1 MAGKNIQ
8 FFPLDIDYVTNSV
21 GKGVIRLFGRTIK
34 EEKICVLD
42 DSFEP
47 YFWVI
52 PKSKTVVDEFRKKI
66 EEIKVKEKDSLSFVT
81 KTEIHEKKY
90 MGNDVTAIKVFVNNP
105 KDVPVI
111 KDNVKIMD
119 DTEAKKEIDIPF
131 YRRYLIDKGMSPL
144 VLCEVEGKEVDSKL
158 SVDYVIESR
167 EIKQASEE
175 TIKKPKILA
184 FDIEVYNVRR
194 SPIEEEDPI
203 IMVAFYG
210 NDGYKKVVT
219 WKSFPTAKDYIVFV
233 DNEIELIHKFK
244 EIIKEY
250 KPDYL
255 VGYFSDGFDFPY
267 LRARAAKHDIKF
279 DLGVDDSNLQ
289 LTRRRSVITAKI
301 KGVVHLDIFK
311 FIRNIM
317 SGALQTD
324 SYDLNSVAREIIK
337 ESKEEIKIEHLAE
350 VWDKGGKRIEE
361 FCDYNLQD
369 ANLTLKL
376 CENILPNLNELV
388 KLVGQP
394 IFDVCRMSYGQL
406 VEWYLI
412 KQAKEFNEISPNR
425 PTFDNIEKRRMMTYK
440 GAFVFEP
447 SPGLYKDVVV
457 FDFKSLYPSII
468 SAKNICPSTLTDDPD
483 SAYETPEIEDTHGK
497 KVRYYFSCKKEGFIP
512 VIVRDLIVRRNRIN
526 EIIKKEEKA
535 NPILKA
541 RSYAL
546 KTVANSS
553 YGYLGFFGS
562 RWYSIECAASITAF
576 GREYIQKLIDKA
588 MEKGFKVIY
597 GDTDGVFLA
606 LEKKTKKDALDF
618 LKEFNRELPSL
629 MELELED
636 FYPTGI
642 FVMRRGEIK
651 GAKKKYAMINEEG
664 EIKVRGFETVRRDWS
679 YVAKET
685 QNKVLEIILKEKNKK
700 KAFDYLAGVIS
711 KVRNKEFPLDLMI
724 IQTQLKKDIEDYEQ
738 IGPHVAVA
746 QKMRRNKQFVGP
758 GLIIRY
764 VITEGKGMIRDRAKL
779 PEECKDKEY
788 DAEYYVNNQLIPAV
802 VRIFEVLGY
811 KKEDLLD
818 SKGQS
823 KLGSFY

>member
-1 MAGKNIQ
+1 MEKIQ
-8 FFPLDIDYVTNSV
+8 FFPMDIDSVTNPV
-21 GKGVIRLFGRTIK
+21 GKGMIRLFGRTTNG
-34 EEKICVLD
+34 ERVCVLD

-52 PKSKTVVDEFRKKI
+52 PKERTEVEKFREKI
-66 EEIKVKEKDSLSFVT
+66 DGIKVKDKDRLAFVT
-81 KTEIHEKKY
+81 RTEIHEKKY
-90 MGNDVTAIKVFVNNP
+90 MGKDVTAIKVFVNNP
-105 KDVPVI
+105 KDVPII
-111 KDNVKIMD
+111 KSNVKIMD
-119 DTEAKKEIDIPF
+119 ETEAKKEIDIPF
-131 YRRYLIDKGMSPL
+131 YRRYLIDKGISPL
-144 VLCEVEGKEVDSKL
+144 VLCEIDGKKVESSLD
-158 SVDYVIESR
+158 VDYVIESKD
-167 EIKQASEE
+167 IKQVADE

-184 FDIEVYNVRR
+184 LDIEVYNLRR

-203 IMVAFYG
+203 IMVAFSG
-210 NDGYKKVVT
+210 NDGYKKVIT
-219 WKSFPTAKDYIVFV
+219 WKSFNTANDYIEFV
-233 DNEIELIHKFK
+233 DNETELIYKARD
-244 EIIKEY
+244 IVKEY
-250 KPDYL
+250 GPDYL
-255 VGYFSDGFDFPY
+255 VGYFSDGFDIPY
-267 LRARAAKHDIKF
+267 LRGRAAKHNIKL
-279 DLGVDDSNLQ
+279 DLGVDESNIRLNRRGNF
-289 LTRRRSVITAKI
+289 LTTKI
-301 KGVVHLDIFK
+301 KGVVHLDIFR

-324 SYDLNSVAREIIK
+324 SYDLNSVAKEIIK
-337 ESKEEIKIEHLAE
+337 ESKVEVEIEELAE
-350 VWDKGGKRIEE
+350 VWDKGGKGIEK
-361 FCDYNLQD
+361 FCEYNLQD
-369 ANLTLKL
+369 TILTLNL
-376 CENILPNLNELV
+376 CEKILPNLNELV
-388 KLVGQP
+388 KLIGQP

-406 VEWYLI
+406 VEWYLV
-412 KQAKEFNEISPNR
+412 KQAKEFNEICPNR
-425 PTFDNIEKRRMMTYK
+425 PTFDRIAERRMQTYK

-447 SPGLYKDVVV
+447 APGLYNDVVV

-483 SAYETPEIEDTHGK
+483 GAYETPEIEDAHGK

-512 VIVRDLIVRRNRIN
+512 VVVRDLIVRRNRIN
-526 EIIKKEEKA
+526 EIIKKEMKA

-606 LEKKTKKDALDF
+606 LGNKTKKDALDF

-636 FYPTGI
+636 FYPIGI

-651 GAKKKYAMINEEG
+651 GAKKKYALINEEG

-700 KAFDYLAGVIS
+700 KAFDYLVGVIS